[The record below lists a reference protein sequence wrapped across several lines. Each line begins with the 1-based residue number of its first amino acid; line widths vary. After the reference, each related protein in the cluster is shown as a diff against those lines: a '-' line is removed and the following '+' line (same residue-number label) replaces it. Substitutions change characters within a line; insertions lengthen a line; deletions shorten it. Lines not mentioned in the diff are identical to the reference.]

1 MAYSSAA
8 LGVGNIFDGIGSVD
22 YNMLGYPTDPQSL
35 AGYDAL
41 ANMFTAKVN
50 RAESPLS
57 WSPLSRIKRLM
68 GTSWVFHPDY
78 KPLPRHNVRHAVGI
92 TSDSVLYNVRKT
104 AIAAGRLPE

>member
-22 YNMLGYPTDPQSL
+22 HNMLGYPTDPQSL

-41 ANMFTAKVN
+41 ADMFTTKVN
-50 RAESPLS
+50 RAEYRLD
-57 WSPLSRIKRLM
+57 RIKRLM

-78 KPLPRHNVRHAVGI
+78 KPLPRHNIRHAVGI